1 MQDEIDFL
9 LSQISKGSATAATLT
24 TASTF
29 SFFSSLLN
37 TEPVEHSPCLSRSF
51 SFAEQIKLK
60 LLFSSSQVSSSTPAP
75 PAAASIP
82 TTAAPLSLLLSPF
95 SSGSHIFSAPQP
107 SSPPVNASSVIV
119 ILLRGSSCFP
129 DEILERVIGM
139 LKSRKDRSSV
149 SLVCKEWYN
158 AERWSRRN
166 VFIELRLKRM
176 TVTDESLKFL
186 VRSFPN
192 SKAISLQNCDGF
204 STDGLAA
211 IAADCKLID
220 WRRDVAFAGYEVAI
234 QMDISAEKMIFGVAG
249 IDPERRAELIKV
261 LGVERTASQQEIKKA
276 YYKLALRLHPDKNPG
291 DEEAKANF
299 QQLQNVIS
307 ILGDEEKRVIYDQI
321 GCVDDADLAG
331 DVVQNLHNYFRTMYK
346 KVVCVDP
353 DFVLISCRTVLI
365 CIYKSVD
372 PKEKQNAFEI
382 GQSYIDKAVSLE
394 GLSPRVPL
402 YKVTEGNEPCFFT
415 TYFPWDHAKASVQGN
430 SFQKKVTLFF
440 GIHHAVE
447 EKSNGPSQGGPRQR
461 AEAFSALSNAF
472 NSSSDMT
479 SSMSQDRLNGLNQ
492 GGPRQR
498 AEALAALNSA
508 FKSSSGTKSSSPKT
522 TGRSQGSQRATSVA
536 ALSQVLTAEKKK
548 QSPDSSPVPTRS
560 PVVETSTSSEKHS
573 SYCLS

>member
-1 MQDEIDFL
+1 MKKKKL
-9 LSQISKGSATAATLT
+9 RSATVATLT

-37 TEPVEHSPCLSRSF
+37 TEPV
-51 SFAEQIKLK
+51 
-60 LLFSSSQVSSSTPAP
+60 SSSTPAP

-82 TTAAPLSLLLSPF
+82 TTTAPLSLLLSPL

-119 ILLRGSSCFP
+119 ILLRDSSCFP
-129 DEILERVIGM
+129 DEVLEHVIGM

-166 VFIELRLKRM
+166 VFIGNCYSVSPEILTRRFPNIRSVILKGKPRFSDFNLVPANWGADIHFWLVVFAEKYPFLEELKLKRM

-186 VRSFPN
+186 
-192 SKAISLQNCDGF
+192 
-204 STDGLAA
+204 
-211 IAADCKLID
+211 
-220 WRRDVAFAGYEVAI
+220 
-234 QMDISAEKMIFGVAG
+234 
-249 IDPERRAELIKV
+249 V

-291 DEEAKANF
+291 DE
-299 QQLQNVIS
+299 QLKNVIS
-307 ILGDEEKRVIYDQI
+307 ILGDEEKRAIYDKI
-321 GCVDDADLAG
+321 SCVDDANLAG
-331 DVVQNLHNYFRTMYK
+331 DVVKNLHNYFRTMYK
-346 KVVCVDP
+346 KVTEADIEEFEANYRGSDSEKNDLIDLYKKCRSVCLDWP
-353 DFVLISCRTVLI
+353 
-365 CIYKSVD
+365 
-372 PKEKQNAFEI
+372 
-382 GQSYIDKAVSLE
+382 SYIDKAVSLE

-402 YKVTEGNEPCFFT
+402 YKVTERNEPCFFT

-430 SFQKKVTLFF
+430 SFQKKVTLLF
-440 GIHHAVE
+440 GIRHAVE
-447 EKSNGPSQGGPRQR
+447 GDQDKELKL
-461 AEAFSALSNAF
+461 SALSNAF

-508 FKSSSGTKSSSPKT
+508 FKSSSRTKSSSPKT
-522 TGRSQGSQRATSVA
+522 TGRSQGSQRAAAVA

-548 QSPDSSPVPTRS
+548 QSPDSSPVATRS
-560 PVVETSTSSEKHS
+560 PVVETSTSIPLPPSPPSMS
-573 SYCLS
+573 SDEDYDDDEDEDDIEDYS